1 MGKFDLRKTVSVLSV
16 LMPLSVVTTLS
27 MTENADAQSRA
38 QICRGLTKKL
48 NAIGNTSVSGG
59 NSKKYR
65 QFDSAVRKQSNQI
78 SKAKRALKRNGCV
91 GLLKNSRSQ
100 CRAINNSLKKMQANL
115 ASLKSQRAKFAP
127 KRANNS
133 AKRDRILASLRR
145 NRCSSTNG
153 RETRQANADTRPKSR
168 RRTILEQ
175 VFGVRAY
182 DNNGNRNASAS
193 VEADARFASRY
204 GTFRTLCVRK
214 TDGYYFPISF
224 STVQDRFE
232 EDSRACQSMCPGS
245 EVDLYYHRMP
255 NEDSE
260 DMISYGTNTPYR
272 DEPFAFAYRQTHNPE
287 NKCRFSTAGLTQN
300 VDTFVDGEIASA
312 EKTVRIGVPV
322 FRKDQ
327 SLSPNAYDIAV
338 EGLNIARIKQ
348 YYASVKENNEVGS
361 EQIVAQSRNVRIV
374 GPAFFPVQ

>member
-1 MGKFDLRKTVSVLSV
+1 MGKFDLRMAIPVVSI
-16 LMPLSVVTTLS
+16 LMPLTFMITLMTSESV
-27 MTENADAQSRA
+27 EAQTRA
-38 QICRGLTKKL
+38 QICRGLTNQL
-48 NAIGNTSVSGG
+48 NSLGSTGVSGG

-78 SKAKRALKRNGCV
+78 SKAQRALRRNGCV

-100 CRAINNSLKKMQANL
+100 CRSINNSLKKMQANL
-115 ASLKSQRAKFAP
+115 ASLKAQRSKYAP

-133 AKRDRILASLRR
+133 GKRKRILASLRR
-145 NRCSSTNG
+145 NRCDAG
-153 RETRQANADTRPKSR
+153 EIRQANADKQQKSR

-182 DNNGNRNASAS
+182 DNQGNRSSSAS
-193 VEADARFASRY
+193 VEADALIASRY

-224 STVQDRFE
+224 STVKDRFE
-232 EDSRACQSMCPGS
+232 EDSQACQSMCPGS

-260 DMISYGTNTPYR
+260 DMISYGSNKPYR
-272 DEPFAFAYRQTHNPE
+272 EEPFAFAYRQAHNPE
-287 NKCRFSTAGLTQN
+287 NRCRFSTAGLTQN
-300 VDTFVDGEIASA
+300 VDTFVNGEIASS
-312 EKTVRIGVPV
+312 EKTVRIGIPV
-322 FRKDQ
+322 FRKDH
-327 SLSPNAYDIAV
+327 SLSPNAYDTAV
-338 EGLNIARIKQ
+338 EGLSINRIQQ
-348 YYASVKENNEVGS
+348 YYASVKENKELDG
-361 EQIVAQSRNVRIV
+361 EQIIAQNRNVRIV